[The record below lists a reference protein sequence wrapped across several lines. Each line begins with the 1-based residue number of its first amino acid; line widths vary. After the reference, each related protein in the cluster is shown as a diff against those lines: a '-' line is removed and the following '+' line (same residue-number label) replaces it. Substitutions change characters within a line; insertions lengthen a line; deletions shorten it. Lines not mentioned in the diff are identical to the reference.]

1 MIRSFMDRSRVVYSF
16 SYVLLRLIRFCF
28 FLPAAPLSGGEFQK
42 VTLAR
47 SLAQE
52 PKLLLLDEPTSNLNP
67 RNQHDVLNT
76 ISNIAHEHNICV
88 MIVIHDLNLAVRY
101 CDKFLFLKDAKVYAY
116 GGLEVMTPETI
127 RNVYGMDAAII
138 NHGQIPVIIPFP
150 DEKRKVVAN

>member
-1 MIRSFMDRSRVVYSF
+1 M
-16 SYVLLRLIRFCF
+16 
-28 FLPAAPLSGGEFQK
+28 
-42 VTLAR
+42 
-47 SLAQE
+47 AQE
-52 PKLLLLDEPTSNLNP
+52 PKLLLLDEPTSNLDP